1 MATLQV
7 SVVSPESILFEGEA
21 EMVVARPTDGEIAFL
36 PGHEPFVGALGG
48 YPVRIIRGDGQ
59 PEIAIA
65 VHGGFV
71 EFSDNRVTVLSDVA
85 ELPDQIDVVRAQ
97 TAKEEAE
104 RRLREDPEDFEAAT
118 ALGRANLRLEAARGE
133 SGARSH
139 P

>member
-1 MATLQV
+1 VAGLVV

-21 EMVVARPTDGEIAFL
+21 EMVVCRPVDGEIAFL

-48 YPVRIIRGDGQ
+48 FPVRVIRGEGQ

-71 EFSDNRVTVLSDVA
+71 EFSDDRVTVLSDVA
-85 ELPDQIDVVRAQ
+85 ELPEQIDVVRAQ

-104 RRLREDPEDFEAAT
+104 RRLNEAPEDLVAVEALT
-118 ALGRANLRLEAARGE
+118 RANLRLEAAQGFTRT
-133 SGARSH
+133 